1 MKRKMD
7 VSYAIDVDSIL
18 ANMLDEKDDVIGFV
32 VYKAIKA
39 LDPVVKGY
47 TEKRNQ
53 LITKYGTKNEDGTYT
68 MSKDNE
74 HFAEYSDEADK
85 ALSEVIEVDMPDMT
99 QKNFDAL
106 VKDKGLS
113 GREIFTLENVLL
125 KDKKT
130 K

>member
-1 MKRKMD
+1 
-7 VSYAIDVDSIL
+7 
-18 ANMLDEKDDVIGFV
+18 
-32 VYKAIKA
+32 
-39 LDPVVKGY
+39 
-47 TEKRNQ
+47 
-53 LITKYGTKNEDGTYT
+53 

-74 HFAEYSDEADK
+74 HFAEYSDEAVK